1 VFEANDLC
9 SLHAQLAAE
18 AVRVEL
24 SEAAPGLR
32 PLATFHCSLLT
43 LLFPA
48 PAPDAAPTLL
58 RMQPARHFPVRNLF
72 TRDVNFSLIY
82 FTLL

>member
-1 VFEANDLC
+1 MFDASDLC

-18 AVRVEL
+18 AVRVDL

-48 PAPDAAPTLL
+48 PAPAAAPTLL
-58 RMQPARHFPVRNLF
+58 RMQPARNFPVNNSEWSKNCNYDSNL
-72 TRDVNFSLIY
+72 DP
-82 FTLL
+82 